1 MSHRG
6 FAAWVHPRCQSRT
19 YRCLPSYPA
28 MPVKYSSLHVMLNF
42 VPLGLTG
49 ALTVTKIRSLSYQ
62 ADRENDYIHSM
73 CVCGFNRKYI
83 YSITL
88 EQMRISF
95 DLGSSN
101 LGRSPKYG
109 PIPRLSHRLSFKYLL
124 AATTLEAAATSKLMR
139 NCASSATG
147 SRPKHQESE
156 PGVRQFLRGNFS
168 PVFPVEP
175 GVSH

>member
-1 MSHRG
+1 
-6 FAAWVHPRCQSRT
+6 
-19 YRCLPSYPA
+19 

-62 ADRENDYIHSM
+62 ADRENDYIH
-73 CVCGFNRKYI
+73 K
-83 YSITL
+83 
-88 EQMRISF
+88 QMRISF